1 MSDWVNNVKQGWG
14 AGGVI
19 GAFDS
24 VTGNI
29 LGDFLGI
36 GQSSARY
43 QNQLNRD
50 FQERMSNTQW
60 QRGVEDMKKAGVNPL
75 VVAGGMS
82 SAVPLGSSGAG
93 GQSASALG
101 NVIATSAKLLSDLS
115 SVNNVNTNLY
125 QRNLK
130 NLIVTSAKSIK

>member
-1 MSDWVNNVKQGWG
+1 MSDWVSNVKQGWE
-14 AGGVI
+14 AGGAI
-19 GAFDS
+19 GAIDA
-24 VTGNI
+24 VTGNVI
-29 LGDFLGI
+29 GDWLGI

-75 VVAGGMS
+75 AVAGGMS

-93 GQSASALG
+93 GQSANAVA
-101 NVIATSAKLLSDLS
+101 NVIGTSARLLSDLS
-115 SVNNVNTNLY
+115 NAKMNNNMYTS
-125 QRNLK
+125 NLK
-130 NLIVTSAKSIK
+130 KMIVTSAKMIK